1 MRHLIKDVHNRV
13 GHNHIVWH
21 ADTMTTTDE
30 MVCFSLYA
38 ASRAT
43 TQAYRALLEPW
54 GLTYGQYLVLVVL
67 WGEGEQSVS
76 ALGEALQL
84 DSGTLSPMLRR
95 MERAEVVERRR
106 GDTDERVVTVS
117 LTEHGDRLREQL
129 SHVPACIAAGTGL
142 RDIEA
147 ARELIATLQELT
159 RTMHAVLPPDLPGGP
174 AGATGRPSS
183 APAKETS

>member
-1 MRHLIKDVHNRV
+1 
-13 GHNHIVWH
+13 
-21 ADTMTTTDE
+21 MTTTDE

-67 WGEGEQSVS
+67 WSEGEQSVS

-95 MERAEVVERRR
+95 MEKAEVVARRR
-106 GDTDERVVTVS
+106 DGPDERVVTVS
-117 LTEHGDRLREQL
+117 LTERGEDLRVQL
-129 SHVPACIAAGTGL
+129 SHVPACIAEGTGL
-142 RDIEA
+142 GSVREA
-147 ARELIATLQELT
+147 RQLIATLQELT
-159 RTMHAVLPPDLPGGP
+159 RTMRDVVPPQAPGAP
-174 AGATGRPSS
+174 AGPTRRRSS

>member
-1 MRHLIKDVHNRV
+1 
-13 GHNHIVWH
+13 
-21 ADTMTTTDE
+21 MTTTDE

-67 WGEGEQSVS
+67 WSEGEQSVS

-95 MERAEVVERRR
+95 MEKAEVVVRRR
-106 GDTDERVVTVS
+106 GGPDERVVTVS
-117 LTEHGDRLREQL
+117 VTEHGEDLRDQL
-129 SHVPACIAAGTGL
+129 SHVPACIAEGTGIGSL
-142 RDIEA
+142 QEA
-147 ARELIATLQELT
+147 QALIATLQELT
-159 RTMHAVLPPDLPGGP
+159 RTMRDVVPPETSGAP
-174 AGATGRPSS
+174 AGPTRRRPS
-183 APAKETS
+183 APEEKTS